1 MTSPTATGLVG
12 ERLAVMETRS
22 DTPEQV
28 KSRTD
33 ILSGELRSRPSVEC
47 ETTRDERGTLS
58 PARLAAEA
66 NGRTTNLPVDG
77 HCDTEQRVPSEE
89 RRGTN
94 GEHNNVSPCEA
105 IYTLSGKKV
114 KEIFDQVL

>member
-1 MTSPTATGLVG
+1 MRVTITLAMTSPTATRLGG

-22 DTPEQV
+22 DTPEHV

-33 ILSGELRSRPSVEC
+33 ILSDELRSRPSVDC
-47 ETTRDERGTLS
+47 ETTRDERGTFS
-58 PARLAAEA
+58 PARLVAES

-77 HCDTEQRVPSEE
+77 QCDSEQLIPSEE

-94 GEHNNVSPCEA
+94 GEHNNVSP
-105 IYTLSGKKV
+105 Y
-114 KEIFDQVL
+114 EIIL